1 MARIKEGRAA
11 NKIAP
16 EFSGG
21 GKAEAGPDVSADAGS
36 GGAGADAGSGGA
48 EAKAG
53 SAVPVTATS
62 SVMAARGRPG
72 GEPGHPEGPKV
83 TTSGTRKL
91 RPCVSSPG
99 ILSRTDS

>member
-1 MARIKEGRAA
+1 MARISEGRAA
-11 NKIAP
+11 NRAAP

-21 GKAEAGPDVSADAGS
+21 GNAEAGPDVSADAGS
-36 GGAGADAGSGGA
+36 GGAGADVGSGGG
-48 EAKAG
+48 EARAG

-62 SVMAARGRPG
+62 TVRAA
-72 GEPGHPEGPKV
+72 GESRARARASGCRKV
-83 TTSGTRKL
+83 TTLGTRKL